1 MSNENQTATLE
12 STFDVELL
20 PGIDGRSDSKN
31 NMSSYRGSLG
41 LHYLFGDNTEEDP
54 ALSIVV
60 DESKIHALH
69 SSNSSIMTVFLL
81 LNTMIGSGILNQPAV
96 FQTAGVVSATIMLV
110 VTACFTWLGLVAL
123 IDTGVKYGKFDYS
136 ELSLFAFG
144 KHGETLVDI
153 CIAIGNFG
161 ALLSYMIVI
170 GSTATDLFDSW
181 GCLGQSFGC
190 SQYLYTPLI
199 VSIFVT
205 PVCCKRVFGELA
217 FYSVIS
223 MISIGSIVGLTVI
236 AGPIVGSHSGDIV
249 LSQGEGLLS
258 QLGSIIFALSCAF
271 ASFHTFISLHGGSAV
286 LWRKV
291 TAVAMVLGTIMLFV
305 IGICTYLCPFM
316 TFQDL
321 NRIPLFVTI
330 ILFIALTL

>member
-1 MSNENQTATLE
+1 MEKPAKE
-12 STFDVELL
+12 AFDVELL
-20 PGIDGRSDSKN
+20 DDNINRSDSRAA
-31 NMSSYRGSLG
+31 STSFRGSLG
-41 LHYLFGDNTEEDP
+41 LQYLFGNDEADDP
-54 ALSIVV
+54 TATIVV

-110 VTACFTWLGLVAL
+110 ITACFTWLGLVAL
-123 IDTGVKYGKFDYS
+123 IDTGVKFGKFDYS

-170 GSTATDLFDSW
+170 GSTAADLFDSW
-181 GCLGQSFGC
+181 GCLGSGFGC
-190 SQYLYTPLI
+190 SVYLYTPLI
-199 VSIFVT
+199 IAVCVT

-223 MISIGSIVGLTVI
+223 MISIGSIVALTVI
-236 AGPIVGSHSGDIV
+236 AGPIVGNKSGSIV

-291 TAVAMVLGTIMLFV
+291 TAMAMVLGTIMLFV
-305 IGICTYLCPFM
+305 IGICKFCCCCCCYYYCCCCYYYCCCCCWF
-316 TFQDL
+316 
-321 NRIPLFVTI
+321 R
-330 ILFIALTL
+330 